1 MRNEAITDV
10 QRKTGI
16 NWPTYITMIVFHIG
30 AVAALFMFNWQAL
43 VACLLLWWATGSLGI
58 GMGYPRLLTH
68 RGFKTPKVVEY
79 LLTFCGLLALEAGPI
94 AWVVTHRIHHAHTD
108 APGDPHTPR
117 DGSWWAHMGWV
128 LTGTAQRYDKTVR
141 ERYAPDLTSDPVHVW
156 IERLYYVPIIL
167 LGFGLLALGG
177 WPMLFCG
184 IFLRV
189 TINLHATRLVN
200 SATHI

>member
-16 NWPTYITMIVFHIG
+16 NWPTYITMVVFHIG
-30 AVAALFMFNWQAL
+30 AVAAFFMFSWQAL

-58 GMGYPRLLTH
+58 GMGYHRLLTH

-108 APGDPHTPR
+108 SPGDPHTPR
-117 DGSWWAHMGWV
+117 DGSWWAHMGQ
-128 LTGTAQRYDKTVR
+128 A
-141 ERYAPDLTSDPVHVW
+141 
-156 IERLYYVPIIL
+156 LYPEARK
-167 LGFGLLALGG
+167 LGSG
-177 WPMLFCG
+177 
-184 IFLRV
+184 
-189 TINLHATRLVN
+189 N
-200 SATHI
+200 